1 MENKRKQIFNK
12 PIKEVVVER
21 TSVRSYEPK
30 TLDDNIKKNLMEY
43 LDGVKTP
50 FQSKIR
56 YKLINIKN
64 SENKDL
70 KLGTYGVIKG
80 ATSFIASAIKN
91 EDKSLFD
98 LGYGLEKI
106 ILYAASLGLGTCWLG
121 GTFKKGEFAKIMEI
135 KEDEILPIITPIG
148 YPSKKEGFIGA
159 LIRTIAKSKS
169 RKPWEE
175 LFYDKEFDK
184 PLTFEQAGE
193 YAESLEMVRL
203 APSASNKQPWM
214 IIKENNKLHLYLNHT
229 VGYSKSLGY
238 DIQKVDIGIAMCH
251 LELSLIELGKETNW
265 ELREPNI
272 KKSNEN
278 IEYIATMVV
287 TDKL

>member
-1 MENKRKQIFNK
+1 MEYKSKQIFDR

-21 TSVRSYEPK
+21 TSVRTYEPK
-30 TLDDNIKKNLMEY
+30 TLDENIKKNLMEY

-50 FQSKIR
+50 FQSKVR
-56 YKLINIKN
+56 YKLIEIKN

-80 ATSFIASAIKN
+80 ATSFIASAIEN

-106 ILYAASLGLGTCWLG
+106 ILYAASLGIGTCWLG
-121 GTFKKGEFAKIMEI
+121 GTFKKGEFSKIMEI

-169 RKPWEE
+169 RKPWEV
-175 LFYDKEFDK
+175 FFDKDFKK
-184 PLTFEQAGE
+184 PLTLEEAEE

-203 APSASNKQPWM
+203 APSASNKQPWI

-238 DIQKVDIGIAMCH
+238 DIQKVDMGIAMCH

-265 ELREPNI
+265 EQSEPNI

-278 IEYIATMVV
+278 IEYIATIVA
-287 TDKL
+287 TNKL